1 MAGVVG
7 SIKFAYDIWG
17 NTVNIASR
25 MESSGETGKVNV
37 SQSTYNIIKDD
48 FNFIPRGKIQT
59 KNTGLLD
66 MCFVG

>member
-1 MAGVVG
+1 
-7 SIKFAYDIWG
+7 
-17 NTVNIASR
+17 
-25 MESSGETGKVNV
+25 NV